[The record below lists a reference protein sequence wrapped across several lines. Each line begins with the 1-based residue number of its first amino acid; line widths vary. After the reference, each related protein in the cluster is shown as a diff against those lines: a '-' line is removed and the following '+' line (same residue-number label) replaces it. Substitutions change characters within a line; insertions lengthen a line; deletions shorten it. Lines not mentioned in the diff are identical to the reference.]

1 MATTTI
7 APAPTT
13 AKTKQLTIPLL
24 GMHCANCA
32 NTIGRGLKRV
42 PGVSEANVSYA
53 NERAIITYDPKV
65 VTPQQLIEM
74 IKDLGYGAA
83 LAETDL
89 PVAGMTCNNCAN
101 TITRSLKR
109 VDGVLDVSTSY
120 ASERTHVVFLPS
132 MVEVG
137 DIRRAV
143 RDAGYKV
150 IEVEGANEQAQV
162 DAEQAARNAEIAE
175 KRRKLIVGAVLGT
188 IIMVLSMAE
197 MVGLPLD
204 FPGRLW
210 LVAGLTAIVQF
221 YVGWDYY
228 VSAWKALKNRTAN
241 MDTLVALGSS
251 VAFFYSLAV
260 LVLGLDPMY
269 YNVYFE
275 SAAVILTLIT
285 AGKYM
290 EARAKGQTGDA
301 IRKLLG
307 LRAKTARIVR
317 GAGAAAEEVEIPI
330 EDVLVNDIVVV
341 RPGEKIPVDGVV
353 TEGASTVD
361 ESMLT
366 GESMPVGKTVG
377 DTVIGGALNKTGSFR
392 FRATAVGKQTAL
404 AQIIKMVQDAQA
416 SRAPIQDLA
425 DKVSAVFVPAV
436 ITLAVL
442 TGLYWYFWGAALY
455 YGPTSDPMS
464 GSMSGSMDN
473 AVSVSLNDP
482 VGTSASNVS
491 DNSMDS
497 SMSSSMDGTA
507 ASGAVSAAASG
518 TASGAA
524 SAAAGGA
531 GGTMSSNMAGSMAGA
546 GGSSMGN
553 AMGGLLGSTM
563 VMTSTAGGAMC
574 SSMCS
579 SMGTSMGGSMAM
591 TSTAAGGQI
600 CINSDCSKQH
610 QCQCME
616 HGLHSVN
623 NGQSFFPTCG
633 CLSSWS
639 FAGFPVSRNS
649 AGINQAAGPLVN
661 PANGSASAAVN
672 STVNNLT
679 INSINNQANEAAVS
693 ADTNQTT
700 GGSSPLGIALLFA
713 STVLL
718 ISCPCALGLAT
729 PTAIMAGT
737 GVGAEHGIL
746 IKNAEALQ
754 KAGAINTAV
763 LDKTGTITKGK
774 PAVTDMVV
782 NVAAVTAVS
791 GSAAAGEDSQHRYAV
806 DAQTLLRLAA
816 SAERD
821 SEHPLGE
828 AIVEHAKAQG
838 LALGDV
844 QQFNSVTGRGVEA
857 IVDGQTVLLGS
868 PGMMAERSIDMSAM
882 QAEVLRLQDEG
893 KTVMAV
899 VVDGNLAGLLAVAD
913 TVKESSAAA
922 IDKMHK
928 QGLHVVMLTGD
939 NWRTAK
945 AIARQVGLDPETEV
959 KAEVLP
965 GDKAAVV
972 RAEQEAGRVVAMV
985 GDGVNDA
992 PALAQS
998 DVGMAIGTGADV
1010 AIEAADVTLMRGDLR
1025 SVPQAIELSRRTLG
1039 GIKQNLFWAFFY
1051 NVAAI
1056 PIAAGVLVPILG
1068 PEWKLN
1074 PMIAAGAMAFSSVFV
1089 VSNSLRLRRAK
1100 LD

>member
-1 MATTTI
+1 MTTTTI
-7 APAPTT
+7 APTT
-13 AKTKQLTIPLL
+13 TQVKTKQLTIPLL

-32 NTIGRGLKRV
+32 NTIGRGLKRM
-42 PGVSEANVSYA
+42 PGVNDANVSYA
-53 NERAIITYDPKV
+53 NERAVITYDPKT
-65 VTPQQLIEM
+65 VTPQQLIDM
-74 IKDLGYGAA
+74 VKDLGYGAA
-83 LAETDL
+83 LAEVDL
-89 PVAGMTCNNCAN
+89 PVAGMTCSNCAN

-109 VDGVLDVSTSY
+109 VDGVLDVNTSY
-120 ASERTHVVFLPS
+120 ASERTHVTFLPS

-150 IEVEGANEQAQV
+150 IEVEGASEQEQV
-162 DAEQAARNAEIAE
+162 DAEQAARNAEIAD
-175 KRRKLIVGAVLGT
+175 KRRKLTVGAVLST
-188 IIMVLSMAE
+188 VIMVLSMAE
-197 MVGLPLD
+197 MVGIPLD

-210 LVAGLTAIVQF
+210 LVAGLTAVVQF

-228 VSAWKALKNRTAN
+228 VSAWKALKNRTSN

-260 LVLGLDPMY
+260 LVLGLDPMHY
-269 YNVYFE
+269 HVYFE

-285 AGKYM
+285 AGKFM

-317 GAGAAAEEVEIPI
+317 GSGVNAEEVEIPI
-330 EDVLVNDIVVV
+330 EDVLVSDIVVV
-341 RPGEKIPVDGVV
+341 RPGEKIPVDGVL
-353 TEGASTVD
+353 TEGASAVD

-366 GESMPVGKTVG
+366 GESMPVNKAVG

-425 DKVSAVFVPAV
+425 DKVSAYFVPAV

-455 YGPTSDPMS
+455 Y
-464 GSMSGSMDN
+464 
-473 AVSVSLNDP
+473 
-482 VGTSASNVS
+482 
-491 DNSMDS
+491 
-497 SMSSSMDGTA
+497 
-507 ASGAVSAAASG
+507 
-518 TASGAA
+518 
-524 SAAAGGA
+524 
-531 GGTMSSNMAGSMAGA
+531 
-546 GGSSMGN
+546 
-553 AMGGLLGSTM
+553 
-563 VMTSTAGGAMC
+563 
-574 SSMCS
+574 
-579 SMGTSMGGSMAM
+579 
-591 TSTAAGGQI
+591 
-600 CINSDCSKQH
+600 H
-610 QCQCME
+610 HE
-616 HGLHSVN
+616 
-623 NGQSFFPTCG
+623 
-633 CLSSWS
+633 
-639 FAGFPVSRNS
+639 
-649 AGINQAAGPLVN
+649 
-661 PANGSASAAVN
+661 
-672 STVNNLT
+672 
-679 INSINNQANEAAVS
+679 
-693 ADTNQTT
+693 
-700 GGSSPLGIALLFA
+700 SPLGVALLFA

-754 KAGAINTAV
+754 KAGAIDTVV

-774 PAVTDMVV
+774 PAVTDVV
-782 NVAAVTAVS
+782 AN
-791 GSAAAGEDSQHRYAV
+791 AG
-806 DAQTLLRLAA
+806 AQASSPACPPQPGQARTPALQLLRIAA

-838 LALGDV
+838 VALGDV

-857 IVDGQTVLLGS
+857 VVEGQTVLLGS
-868 PGMMAERSIDMSAM
+868 PSLMAERSVDMSAM
-882 QAEVLRLQDEG
+882 QADVLRLQDEG

-899 VVDGNLAGLLAVAD
+899 AVDGKLAGLIAVAD

-922 IDKMHK
+922 IEQMHK
-928 QGLHVVMLTGD
+928 QNLRVVMLTGD

-945 AIARQVGLDPETEV
+945 AIARQVGLDSQSEV
-959 KAEVLP
+959 KAEVMP
-965 GDKAAVV
+965 GEKAAAV
-972 RAEQEAGRVVAMV
+972 RGEQAAGRVVAMV

-998 DVGMAIGTGADV
+998 NVGMAIGTGADV
-1010 AIEAADVTLMRGDLR
+1010 AIEAADITLMRGDLR

-1056 PIAAGVLVPILG
+1056 PVAAGVLVPLLG

-1100 LD
+1100 LS

>member
-1 MATTTI
+1 MTTTI
-7 APAPTT
+7 APAAAP

-32 NTIGRGLKRV
+32 NTIGRGLKRTS
-42 PGVSEANVSYA
+42 GVSEASVSYA
-53 NERAIITYDPKV
+53 NERAVITYDPKSV
-65 VTPQQLIEM
+65 SPQQLIDTVKE
-74 IKDLGYGAA
+74 LGYGAA
-83 LAETDL
+83 LAEADL
-89 PVAGMTCNNCAN
+89 PISGMTCNNCAN
-101 TITRSLKR
+101 TITRTLKR
-109 VDGVLDVSTSY
+109 LDGVLEVNTSY
-120 ASERTHVVFLPS
+120 AAERTHVTYLPS
-132 MVEVG
+132 MVELG

-150 IEVEGANEQAQV
+150 IEVEGADEQAQG
-162 DAEQAARNAEIAE
+162 DAEQAARNADIAD

-188 IIMVLSMAE
+188 IIMLLSMAE
-197 MVGLPLD
+197 MVGIALD

-221 YVGWDYY
+221 YVGGDYY

-260 LVLGLDPMY
+260 LLLRLDPMHY
-269 YNVYFE
+269 HVYFE
-275 SAAVILTLIT
+275 SAAMILTLIT
-285 AGKYM
+285 AGKYL
-290 EARAKGQTGDA
+290 EARAKGQTGNA

-317 GAGAAAEEVEIPI
+317 GSGANLEEVEIPI
-330 EDVLVNDIVVV
+330 EDVLVGDVVVV
-341 RPGEKIPVDGVV
+341 RPGEKIAVDGVLV
-353 TEGASTVD
+353 EGSSTVD

-366 GESMPVGKTVG
+366 GESLPVAKAEG

-404 AQIIKMVQDAQA
+404 AQIVKMVQDAQA

-436 ITLAVL
+436 ISLAVL
-442 TGLYWYFWGAALY
+442 VGLYWYFWGAAAFY
-455 YGPTSDPMS
+455 HHD
-464 GSMSGSMDN
+464 
-473 AVSVSLNDP
+473 
-482 VGTSASNVS
+482 
-491 DNSMDS
+491 
-497 SMSSSMDGTA
+497 
-507 ASGAVSAAASG
+507 
-518 TASGAA
+518 
-524 SAAAGGA
+524 
-531 GGTMSSNMAGSMAGA
+531 
-546 GGSSMGN
+546 
-553 AMGGLLGSTM
+553 
-563 VMTSTAGGAMC
+563 
-574 SSMCS
+574 
-579 SMGTSMGGSMAM
+579 
-591 TSTAAGGQI
+591 
-600 CINSDCSKQH
+600 
-610 QCQCME
+610 
-616 HGLHSVN
+616 
-623 NGQSFFPTCG
+623 
-633 CLSSWS
+633 
-639 FAGFPVSRNS
+639 
-649 AGINQAAGPLVN
+649 
-661 PANGSASAAVN
+661 
-672 STVNNLT
+672 
-679 INSINNQANEAAVS
+679 
-693 ADTNQTT
+693 
-700 GGSSPLGIALLFA
+700 SPLGVALIFA

-754 KAGAINTAV
+754 KAGSIDTVV

-774 PAVTDMVV
+774 PAVTDIVPV
-782 NVAAVTAVS
+782 ASFGAQAGTAPVGAAAVGAATPAL
-791 GSAAAGEDSQHRYAV
+791 ALLQLAAG
-806 DAQTLLRLAA
+806 
-816 SAERD
+816 AERD

-838 LALGDV
+838 LSVGEV
-844 QQFNSVTGRGVEA
+844 QHFQSVTGRGVEA
-857 IVDGQTVLLGS
+857 TVQGRRVLLGS
-868 PGMMAERSIDMSAM
+868 PGLMAQRDIDMTEL
-882 QAEVLRLQDEG
+882 QADVLRLQDEG

-899 VVDGNLAGLLAVAD
+899 AVDGALAGLLAVAD
-913 TVKESSAAA
+913 TVKENSAAA
-922 IDKMHK
+922 IAQMHR
-928 QGLHVVMLTGD
+928 QNLRVVMLTGD

-945 AIARQVGLDPETEV
+945 AIARQVGLDPQTEV

-965 GDKAAVV
+965 GDKTAAV
-972 RAEQEAGRVVAMV
+972 RSEQEQGRVVAMV

-998 DVGMAIGTGADV
+998 NVGMAIGGGADV

-1056 PIAAGVLVPILG
+1056 PLAAGVLVPLLG
-1068 PEWKLN
+1068 PGWKLN

-1100 LD
+1100 L

>member
-1 MATTTI
+1 MTTTTI
-7 APAPTT
+7 APTT
-13 AKTKQLTIPLL
+13 TQVKTKQLTIPLL

-32 NTIGRGLKRV
+32 NTIGRGLKRM
-42 PGVSEANVSYA
+42 PGVNDANVSYA
-53 NERAIITYDPKV
+53 NERAVITYDPKT
-65 VTPQQLIEM
+65 VTPQQLIDM
-74 IKDLGYGAA
+74 VKDLGYGAA
-83 LAETDL
+83 LAEVDL
-89 PVAGMTCNNCAN
+89 PVAGMTCSNCAN

-109 VDGVLDVSTSY
+109 VDGVLDVNTSY
-120 ASERTHVVFLPS
+120 ASERTHVTFLPS

-150 IEVEGANEQAQV
+150 IEVEGASEQEQV
-162 DAEQAARNAEIAE
+162 DAEQAARNAEIAD
-175 KRRKLIVGAVLGT
+175 KRRKLTVGAVLST
-188 IIMVLSMAE
+188 VIMVLSMAE
-197 MVGLPLD
+197 MVGIPLD

-210 LVAGLTAIVQF
+210 LVAGLTAVVQF

-228 VSAWKALKNRTAN
+228 VSAWKALKNRTSN

-260 LVLGLDPMY
+260 LVLGLDPMHY
-269 YNVYFE
+269 HVYFE

-285 AGKYM
+285 AGKFM
-290 EARAKGQTGDA
+290 EACAKGQTGDA

-317 GAGAAAEEVEIPI
+317 GSGASAEEVEIPI
-330 EDVLVNDIVVV
+330 EDVLVSDIVVV
-341 RPGEKIPVDGVV
+341 RPGEKIPVDGVL
-353 TEGASTVD
+353 TEGASAVD

-366 GESMPVGKTVG
+366 GESMPVNKAVG

-425 DKVSAVFVPAV
+425 DKVSAYFVPAV

-455 YGPTSDPMS
+455 Y
-464 GSMSGSMDN
+464 
-473 AVSVSLNDP
+473 
-482 VGTSASNVS
+482 
-491 DNSMDS
+491 
-497 SMSSSMDGTA
+497 
-507 ASGAVSAAASG
+507 
-518 TASGAA
+518 
-524 SAAAGGA
+524 
-531 GGTMSSNMAGSMAGA
+531 
-546 GGSSMGN
+546 
-553 AMGGLLGSTM
+553 
-563 VMTSTAGGAMC
+563 
-574 SSMCS
+574 
-579 SMGTSMGGSMAM
+579 
-591 TSTAAGGQI
+591 
-600 CINSDCSKQH
+600 H
-610 QCQCME
+610 HE
-616 HGLHSVN
+616 
-623 NGQSFFPTCG
+623 
-633 CLSSWS
+633 
-639 FAGFPVSRNS
+639 
-649 AGINQAAGPLVN
+649 
-661 PANGSASAAVN
+661 
-672 STVNNLT
+672 
-679 INSINNQANEAAVS
+679 
-693 ADTNQTT
+693 
-700 GGSSPLGIALLFA
+700 SPLGVALLFA

-754 KAGAINTAV
+754 KAGAIDTVV

-774 PAVTDMVV
+774 PAVTDVV
-782 NVAAVTAVS
+782 ANV
-791 GSAAAGEDSQHRYAV
+791 G
-806 DAQTLLRLAA
+806 AQASSPACPPQPGQARTPALQLLRIAA

-838 LALGDV
+838 VALGDV

-857 IVDGQTVLLGS
+857 VVDGQTVLLGS
-868 PGMMAERSIDMSAM
+868 PSLMAERNVDMSAM
-882 QAEVLRLQDEG
+882 QADVLRLQDEG

-899 VVDGNLAGLLAVAD
+899 AVDGKLAGLIAVAD

-922 IDKMHK
+922 IEQMHK
-928 QGLHVVMLTGD
+928 QNLRVVMLTGD

-945 AIARQVGLDPETEV
+945 AIARQVGLDSQSEV
-959 KAEVLP
+959 KAEVMP
-965 GDKAAVV
+965 GEKAAAV
-972 RAEQEAGRVVAMV
+972 RGEQEAGRVVAMV

-998 DVGMAIGTGADV
+998 NVGMAIGTGADV
-1010 AIEAADVTLMRGDLR
+1010 AIEAADITLMRGDLR

-1056 PIAAGVLVPILG
+1056 PVAAGVLVPLLG

-1100 LD
+1100 LS